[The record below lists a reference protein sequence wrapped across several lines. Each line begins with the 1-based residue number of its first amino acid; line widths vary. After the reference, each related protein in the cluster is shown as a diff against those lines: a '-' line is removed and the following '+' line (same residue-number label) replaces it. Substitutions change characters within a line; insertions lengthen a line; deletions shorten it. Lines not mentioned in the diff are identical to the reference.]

1 MDRCVYPGIGNGP
14 SSGTYPLTR
23 VAARPPLGAA
33 ARPGSGAPG
42 TRAPG
47 RWDRFLLLSLTAGAR
62 PSAYGTVTPCRTT
75 GPGMGS
81 SSVSWETPGGV
92 IVSITSGTEAGGS
105 AQIGELPLTG
115 QTPSV

>member
-14 SSGTYPLTR
+14 SS
-23 VAARPPLGAA
+23 ARPPLGAA
-33 ARPGSGAPG
+33 ARPGSGAPGTRAPGHPG